1 LKALLRTLVIFVVA
15 LPFLAIAAVLMCF
28 QDKPLVTTAVQLTP
42 QFGAAVFAGT
52 VLMCLG
58 AAVFAF
64 RRVSRIDPALV
75 FRG

>member
-1 LKALLRTLVIFVVA
+1 MNLLLLCALALQDARGLDVTLFEDGKSVPGRIH
-15 LPFLAIAAVLMCF
+15 LTVL
-28 QDKPLVTTAVQLTP
+28 LTP
-42 QFGAAVFAGT
+42 QFGATVFAGT